1 MKHEKPKSSPK
12 RLGKETKQ
20 YKKKKKLDELDQ
32 LIRLNK
38 FISDA
43 GYTSRRKADE
53 LIEAGRVT
61 VGGKIVKGLGTK
73 VRKGDNVRVDG
84 DSIGYEEKHVYYI
97 LNKPKDTI
105 TTTEDQ
111 FNRKTVMDIVK
122 VRRRVYPVGR
132 LDRNSTGALILT
144 NDGEL
149 ANRLTHP
156 SYEIERI
163 YKVKL
168 DKKLEV
174 QHARQIANG
183 GVDLDGEITAP
194 CEIFIDPKHGDN
206 LTMSMYEG
214 KNREIRRIFE
224 KFGYFVKK
232 LDRKSY
238 GCISNSGMARG
249 EYRQLNKNEIIAL
262 RKLVGLR

>member
-249 EYRQLNKNEIIAL
+249 EYRQLNKNEITAL

>member
-1 MKHEKPKSSPK
+1 MKHERPKPKPK
-12 RLGKETKQ
+12 RLGKETKK
-20 YKKKKKLDELDQ
+20 YKKEKKIDMLDQ
-32 LIRLNK
+32 SVRLNK

-53 LIEAGRVT
+53 LIAAGRVT
-61 VGGKIVKGLGTK
+61 VGGKVIKELGTQ

-84 DSIGYEEKHVYYI
+84 DSVGYEEKSVYYI
-97 LNKPKDTI
+97 LNKPKDCI
-105 TTTEDQ
+105 TTTDDQ
-111 FNRKTVMDIVK
+111 FKRKTVMDLVK

-132 LDRNSTGALILT
+132 LDRNSTGTLILT

-156 SYEIERI
+156 SYEVERI
-163 YKVKL
+163 YKVRL
-168 DKKLEV
+168 DKKLEIP
-174 QHARQIANG
+174 HARIIANG
-183 GVDLDGEITAP
+183 GVDLEGDVTAP

-206 LTMSMYEG
+206 LTMSMIEG
-214 KNREIRRIFE
+214 KNREIRRLFE

-232 LDRKSY
+232 LDRKTY
-238 GCISNSGMARG
+238 GGISNSGMARG
-249 EYRQLNKNEIIAL
+249 EYRQLNKTEITAL